1 MPKTAIII
9 GAGPAG
15 LTAAYELLKHT
26 DFKPVIIEENDFI
39 GGISATLNYKNN
51 RIDMGG
57 HRFFSKS
64 DRVMNWWLDILPLQG
79 KPSKDDILLNRD
91 VDLSNK
97 KNAPNPDKTDRVML
111 RRPRLSRIFY
121 LKTFFSYPVSLN
133 LNTIRGLGLWRMF
146 KIGCSYLKALA
157 FPIKKEKSL
166 EDFMINRFGKELYLT
181 FFKDYTEKLWGIECN
196 KISAE
201 WGAQRIKGISILKV
215 LKQMMTSLSG
225 KKGKAVETSFI
236 ESFFYPKFGP
246 GHLWET
252 VAEDIKKMGGK
263 IILNEKVVSI
273 KKENN
278 IIKSVTTASG
288 TEYKGDVFISTM
300 PIKDLCEA
308 INDVPP
314 NIKEISRG
322 LMYRDFRVVGV
333 LLNKLVLKNT
343 TKIKTVNNIIPD
355 TWIYI
360 QEKGVKLG
368 RIQIFNNWSPYMVDD
383 FEHKVWIGLEYFCN
397 EKDAI
402 WQDDDKT
409 FIDFTINEASSI
421 GIFNKEDVLDAY
433 TKRVKKAYP
442 AYFGSYDK
450 FDDVKSYILSIENL
464 YLVGRNGMH
473 KYNNMDHSA
482 LTAMKTVDCILGLCD
497 KSEIW
502 NVNTETEY
510 HEEKKQDDSASIS
523 QRRTP

>member
-1 MPKTAIII
+1 MTKTAVII

-15 LTAAYELLKHT
+15 LTAAYELLKRT
-26 DFKPVIIEENDFI
+26 DIKPVIIEENDFI

-51 RIDMGG
+51 HIDMGG

-64 DRVMNWWLDILPLQG
+64 ERVMNWWLDVLPLQG
-79 KPSKDDILLNRD
+79 KPSKDDIILNRP
-91 VDLSNK
+91 VELSNK
-97 KNAPNPDKTDRVML
+97 ENAPDPKATDRVML
-111 RRPRLSRIFY
+111 KRPRLSRIFY

-133 LNTIRGLGLWRMF
+133 LNTIKGLGLWRMF
-146 KIGCSYLKALA
+146 KIGCSYMKALVL
-157 FPIKKEKSL
+157 PIKDEKSL
-166 EDFMINRFGKELYLT
+166 EDFMINRFGRELYQT
-181 FFKDYTEKLWGIECN
+181 FFKDYTEKLWGIDCG

-215 LKQMMTSLSG
+215 LKQMLTSLGG

-252 VAEDIKKMGGK
+252 VAMDVKNMGGE
-263 IILNEKVVSI
+263 IVLNENVVQI

-278 IIKSVTTASG
+278 VVKSVITSSG
-288 TEYKGDVFISTM
+288 KEYKGDIFISTM
-300 PIKDLCEA
+300 PVKDLIGA
-308 INDVPP
+308 LNDVPER
-314 NIKEISRG
+314 IKQIADG

-333 LLNKLVLKNT
+333 LLNKLALKNT

-368 RIQIFNNWSPYMVDD
+368 RIQVFNNWSPYMVED

-397 EKDAI
+397 ENDHI
-402 WQDDDKT
+402 WQDDDQT
-409 FIDFTINEASSI
+409 FINFAVNEADSI
-421 GIFNKEDVLDAY
+421 GIFDKKDVVDAY

-450 FDDVKSYILSIENL
+450 FDEVKKYCLSLDNL

-482 LTAMKTVDCILGLCD
+482 LTAMKTVDCIMGQCN

-502 NVNTETEY
+502 EVNTETEY
-510 HEEKKQDDSASIS
+510 HEEKK
-523 QRRTP
+523 

>member
-1 MPKTAIII
+1 MTKTAIII

-15 LTAAYELLKHT
+15 LTAAYELLKRT
-26 DFKPVIIEENDFI
+26 DIKPIVLEESEII

-51 RIDMGG
+51 HIDMGG

-64 DRVMNWWLDILPLQG
+64 ERVMNWWLNVLPLQG
-79 KPSKDDILLNRD
+79 KPSKDDIILNRP
-91 VDLSNK
+91 VELSAK
-97 KNAPNPDKTDRVML
+97 ENAPDPQKTDRVML
-111 RRPRLSRIFY
+111 KRPRLSRIFY

-133 LNTIRGLGLWRMF
+133 FNTIKGLGLWRMF
-146 KIGCSYLKALA
+146 KIGCSYMKALA
-157 FPIKKEKSL
+157 FPIKQEKSL
-166 EDFMINRFGKELYLT
+166 EDFMINRFGRELYLT
-181 FFKDYTEKLWGIECN
+181 FFKDYTEKLWGIDCD

-201 WGAQRIKGISILKV
+201 WGVQRIKGISILKV
-215 LKQMMTSLSG
+215 LKQMLNSFCC
-225 KKGKAVETSFI
+225 KNNKAVETSFI

-252 VAEDIKKMGGK
+252 VAQDVKNMGGQ
-263 IILNEKVVSI
+263 IILNEKIVKI
-273 KKENN
+273 KQENN
-278 IIKSVTTASG
+278 VIKSVVTASG
-288 TEYKGDVFISTM
+288 KEYSGDIFISTM
-300 PIKDLCEA
+300 PVKDLIA
-308 INDVPP
+308 SLNDVPSR
-314 NIKEISRG
+314 IKKIADG

-333 LLNKLVLKNT
+333 LLDKLSLKNT

-368 RIQIFNNWSPYMVDD
+368 RIQIFNNWSPYMVED

-397 EKDAI
+397 ENDHI

-409 FIDFTINEASSI
+409 FIDFAVDEAASI
-421 GIFNKEDVLDAY
+421 GIFEKKDVVDAY

-450 FDDVKSYILSIENL
+450 FDEIKDYVLGIENL

-482 LTAMKTVDCILGLCD
+482 LTAMKTVDCILGQCG

-502 NVNTETEY
+502 DVNTETEY
-510 HEEKKQDDSASIS
+510 HEEKK
-523 QRRTP
+523 

>member
-1 MPKTAIII
+1 MKETHMTKTAIII

-15 LTAAYELLKHT
+15 LTAAYELLKRT
-26 DFKPVIIEENDFI
+26 DIKPIVLEESEII
-39 GGISATLNYKNN
+39 GGISATLTYKNN
-51 RIDMGG
+51 HIDMGG

-64 DRVMNWWLDILPLQG
+64 ERVMNWWLNVLPLQG
-79 KPSKDDILLNRD
+79 KPSKDDIILNRP
-91 VDLSNK
+91 VELSAK
-97 KNAPNPDKTDRVML
+97 ENAPDPQKTDRVML
-111 RRPRLSRIFY
+111 KRPRLSRIFY

-133 LNTIRGLGLWRMF
+133 LNTIKGLGLWRMF
-146 KIGCSYLKALA
+146 KIGCSYMKALA
-157 FPIKKEKSL
+157 FPIKQEKSL
-166 EDFMINRFGKELYLT
+166 EDFMINRFGRELYLT
-181 FFKDYTEKLWGIECN
+181 FFKDYTEKLWGIDCD

-215 LKQMMTSLSG
+215 LKQMLNSFCC
-225 KKGKAVETSFI
+225 KNNKAVETSFI

-252 VAEDIKKMGGK
+252 VAQDIKNMGGQ
-263 IILNEKVVSI
+263 IILNEKIVKI
-273 KKENN
+273 KQENN
-278 IIKSVTTASG
+278 VIKSVVTASG
-288 TEYKGDVFISTM
+288 KEYSGDIFISTM
-300 PIKDLCEA
+300 PVKDLIA
-308 INDVPP
+308 SLNDVPST
-314 NIKEISRG
+314 IKKIADG

-333 LLNKLVLKNT
+333 LLDKLALKNT

-368 RIQIFNNWSPYMVDD
+368 RIQVFNNWSPYMVED

-397 EKDAI
+397 ENDHI

-409 FIDFTINEASSI
+409 FIDFAVDEAASI
-421 GIFNKEDVLDAY
+421 GIFEKKDVVDAY

-450 FDDVKSYILSIENL
+450 FDEVKNYVLGIENL

-482 LTAMKTVDCILGLCD
+482 LTAMKTVDCILGQCG

-502 NVNTETEY
+502 DVNTETEY
-510 HEEKKQDDSASIS
+510 HEEKK
-523 QRRTP
+523 